1 MFTGIIT
8 HQATI
13 LASEQWLI
21 TIQSPF
27 ETLPAIGQSI
37 AHDWACMT
45 VTSIDLQNN
54 TYSFF
59 AMQESF
65 DKTNFGSKSVG
76 ESFNIELCM
85 QAWDRLDGHFVTGHI
100 DTPWTLKTKTSQH
113 DWSLMITIWFDSKRQ
128 PFLIPKWSIAVN
140 GVSLTVV
147 EVFEDMFTLRLIPLT
162 QQVTN
167 LWSLL
172 SWDQVNLEFDML
184 GKYVLKS
191 QWITIQ

>member
-13 LASEQWLI
+13 LKSQQWVI

-27 ETLPAIGQSI
+27 ETLPTIGQSI
-37 AHDWACMT
+37 AHDWACMS
-45 VTSIDLQNN
+45 VTETNKDHN

-65 DKTNFGSKSVG
+65 DKTNFWTKKPWDL
-76 ESFNIELCM
+76 FNIELCM
-85 QAWDRLDGHFVTGHI
+85 QAGDRLDGHFVTWHI
-100 DTPWTLKTKTSQH
+100 DTTGTFTASTSGS
-113 DWSLMITIWFDSKRQ
+113 DWSLMLTIAFDSKRN
-128 PFLIPKWSIAVN
+128 PLLLPKWSIAVN

-147 EVFEDMFTLRLIPLT
+147 EVHKSSFTIRLIPLT
-162 QQVTN
+162 QEETN
-167 LWSLL
+167 LWSL
-172 SWDQVNLEFDML
+172 SQWDQVNLEFDML

-191 QWITIQ
+191 QWISIQ

>member
-8 HQATI
+8 HQAKI
-13 LASEQWLI
+13 VDSSQWVI

-27 ETLPAIGQSI
+27 NALPNIWQSI
-37 AHDWACMT
+37 AHDWACMS
-45 VTSIDLQNN
+45 VTQTNQYNN

-65 DKTNFGSKSVG
+65 NKTNFWLKKIWD
-76 ESFNIELCM
+76 SFNIELCM
-85 QAWDRLDGHFVTGHI
+85 QAWARLDWHFVTWHI
-100 DTPWTLKTKTSQH
+100 DTTGKCISTSQAN
-113 DWSLMITIWFDSKRQ
+113 DWSALLTIWFNKKRN
-128 PFLIPKWSIAVN
+128 PLLLPKWSIAVN

-147 EVFEDMFTLRLIPLT
+147 EVYEDYFTLRLIPLT
-162 QQVTN
+162 QQETN
-167 LWSLL
+167 LWKLTAWES
-172 SWDQVNLEFDML
+172 VNLEFDML